1 MTRPEVL
8 TGTHFMHGDF
18 AVAEGGLAA
27 GCKFFAGYP
36 ITPATEVAERMAA
49 RLPEVGGVYIQMEDE
64 LGSMAAIL
72 GASCA
77 GTRSMT
83 STSGPGFSLMQ
94 ENIGLGAVLEVPCVV
109 VDVQRGGPST
119 GLPTLV
125 SQQDMMQAKW
135 GSHGDYPMIAYS
147 PASPQECFDIAIKA
161 FNAAEKYRTPVLV
174 MMDEVVG
181 HMTERV
187 NIPEEDTITIVNRK
201 LYDGDP
207 EKYLPYKA
215 DEDLIPP
222 MALAGDGCKV
232 HMTGLIHDEGGRPSL
247 NAETEDILVR
257 RLLNKVVKHAPDI
270 MEFDEVGTEDAD
282 VIVVAYGITGRIASR
297 AVELARKEG
306 IKAGLVRLVTV
317 WPFPVDRIRE
327 LSENVKTILV
337 PEINYGQIVLEVER
351 VVGGRSAVEQVTYV
365 PGTLPDPDSMLKR
378 IREAAQ

>member
-1 MTRPEVL
+1 MTRPKVL

-49 RLPEVGGVYIQMEDE
+49 RLPEIGGVYIQMEDE

-77 GTRSMT
+77 GVKSMT

-119 GLPTLV
+119 GLPTSV

-135 GSHGDYPMIAYS
+135 GSHGDYPIVAYS

-161 FNAAEKYRTPVLV
+161 FNTAEKYRTPVLV
-174 MMDEVVG
+174 MSDEVVG

-187 NIPEEDTITIVNRK
+187 TIPEETAIEIVDRK

-207 EKYLPYKA
+207 AEYLPYRA

-247 NAETEDILVR
+247 TPETEDKLVG
-257 RLLNKVVKHAPDI
+257 RLLDKVVKHAEAI
-270 MEFDEVGTEDAD
+270 MEYEEIGTEDAD
-282 VIVVAYGITGRIASR
+282 VIVVAYGITGRIANR

-306 IKAGLVRLVTV
+306 IKAGLVRLITV
-317 WPFPVDRIRE
+317 WPFPVDYIRK

-351 VVGGRSAVEQVTYV
+351 VVGGRATVEQVTYV

-378 IREAAQ
+378 IREAVK